1 MKKLLLAGAAA
12 LGLAIA
18 PAAQA
23 ALVDVTTVTIP
34 GGLPGNAAA
43 IFVFT
48 EAADTSTLSWSQ
60 DGFATTNLLFNNN
73 SDPIGT
79 IAPPSFPVPLGFGAP
94 GNIAFRLD
102 NQSFPQVL
110 DTGVQY
116 LAPST
121 NTLVY
126 AAKASFN
133 YADFGQGALPAA
145 AAAAIATVQA
155 ARPGSS
161 IVFIGFED
169 RVLCT
174 TGAPLNCPTVP
185 DFDYNDLIYAFD
197 VTVANVPA
205 PAALGLFGMG
215 LLGLAGVARRRRT

>member
-1 MKKLLLAGAAA
+1 MRKFLLAGAAA
-12 LGLAIA
+12 IGIA
-18 PAAQA
+18 FTGGANA
-23 ALVDVTTVTIP
+23 ALVDVTSVTIP
-34 GGLPGNAAA
+34 AGVPGNAAA

-60 DGFATTNLLFNNN
+60 DGFTTSNLLFNNN
-73 SDPIGT
+73 TDPVGT
-79 IAPPSFPVPLGFGAP
+79 IRPTGFPLPLGFGSP
-94 GNIAFRLD
+94 GPIVFRLD
-102 NQSFPQVL
+102 NQSYPQIL

-121 NTLVY
+121 NTNVY

-155 ARPGSS
+155 NRPGSS

-174 TGAPLNCPTVP
+174 FATCPTEP

-197 VTVANVPA
+197 ITVANVPA

-215 LLGLAGVARRRRT
+215 LLALAGVVRRRSV